1 MKRSGTTYTL
11 SQHNSDYSSTTW
23 TNDLSIGSG
32 ITGLRYI
39 KIQNGYQGNKVGWI
53 DNIKFWESDTASG
66 SPDVD
71 IPFTAGDAQSVSTLT
86 NKSELKAYYSMDST
100 DIGAIANFTNT
111 AYASSNGWET
121 SGSEITLDT
130 TNKGVTLTDVD
141 SVCWIGKDFGF
152 VAGTKWLCQFE
163 MNLSALN
170 GNDHG
175 FVSITS
181 NPNTDWKNSSV
192 QSLTLQA
199 QGANYWRWTLV
210 KNNQSSFAE
219 NTTSNNTFSLNTTYY
234 VDFIRDGNVARAKI
248 WTNADRSGTPTYTIA
263 DLDGLSSQF
272 TFDTIGIHHGSKDSG
287 AGEATGWIRN
297 VKFYNNV
304 TAPDGCKN
312 DFSATSDLEA
322 MTNLPTNTI
331 FLQTDDT
338 PSYWWKQSDNTWKK
352 EKYLVTEEWDF
363 SDSTNWA
370 LSDSS
375 DVTIADG
382 VLNIQCNDNSVTRTG
397 TLDLENILGSG
408 GRAGNTWVLR
418 WKWNLTGYV
427 NTTSGQGIAYCV
439 GIWDAIPSGW
449 NTGTNGIDVRCST
462 HGSNSTATYHPQV
475 FVSGSRTD
483 SSSSSFS
490 QSSMGTR
497 YCELVKD
504 ASNITLKVYTTSDFS
519 GSPEYTVVRS
529 YTQSQHTGG
538 RYIGYRMVN
547 ESVSA
552 TNNVSID
559 DLKFYNNKTSV

>member
-1 MKRSGTTYTL
+1 NSVEGAGIDTECNAIGVWWYIDRNNGWRRIYTTCKDSSTSVEGSQASPRYWSNFVSGTDYWIEIKRESATQFVVKVFSDEYDTVVSNGTL
-11 SQHNSDYSSTTW
+11 TQSS
-23 TNDLSIGSG
+23 IPSG
-32 ITGLRYI
+32 ITGLRYLTASNYS
-39 KIQNGYQGNKVGWI
+39 QGSGYVGEI
-53 DNIKFWESDTASG
+53 DDVKFWNNTTSTSG
-66 SPDVD
+66 TPTNTFT
-71 IPFTAGDAQSVSTLT
+71 FTAGDAQSVSTLT

-338 PSYWWKQSDNTWKK
+338 PSYWWKQS
-352 EKYLVTEEWDF
+352 
-363 SDSTNWA
+363 
-370 LSDSS
+370 
-375 DVTIADG
+375 
-382 VLNIQCNDNSVTRTG
+382 
-397 TLDLENILGSG
+397 
-408 GRAGNTWVLR
+408 
-418 WKWNLTGYV
+418 
-427 NTTSGQGIAYCV
+427 
-439 GIWDAIPSGW
+439 
-449 NTGTNGIDVRCST
+449 
-462 HGSNSTATYHPQV
+462 
-475 FVSGSRTD
+475 
-483 SSSSSFS
+483 
-490 QSSMGTR
+490 
-497 YCELVKD
+497 
-504 ASNITLKVYTTSDFS
+504 
-519 GSPEYTVVRS
+519 
-529 YTQSQHTGG
+529 
-538 RYIGYRMVN
+538 
-547 ESVSA
+547 
-552 TNNVSID
+552 
-559 DLKFYNNKTSV
+559 